1 MGLTARFTGL
11 WLHHEFRKL
20 WGGQAA
26 SLFASQLMFLALPLT
41 AVSVLD
47 ATPFQMGVVTA
58 MAGLPALIGLYMGS
72 WVDRRKRLPV
82 IVAADVGR
90 ALLLAV
96 IPVAHIFDVLTIE
109 IIYAVSF
116 GVGAM
121 SILFQIA
128 YRSFLPSVVKQEEL
142 VEANSKLEFATSGTG
157 AVGPAIGGGL
167 VQLLTAPFTLFFGAG
182 LYTLSAL
189 LFRRIRVDERQLD
202 NEDPDS
208 GGGVKEGWRFFRNNR
223 ILVGLGLTQFTAIMF
238 GSAFEAIFILYM
250 VDVLGLNAGTIGLM
264 FAVSSAG
271 LFIGAWLSS
280 RYTSRIGI
288 GRATTI
294 GIALVALGDLSVPLA
309 DGPSAVVVV
318 IIVLGGILTNA
329 AFVAYNIGQV
339 SIRQAITPDR
349 LQGRITSIMV
359 VMSRA
364 SVPVGGILGGLLG
377 ELLGLRTTLLI
388 TGIGAASAALWMVLF
403 QVWPVRT
410 DDSETEAI

>member
-1 MGLTARFTGL
+1 MFLSARFTGL
-11 WLHHEFRKL
+11 WLHSEFRKL

-47 ATPFQMGVVTA
+47 ATPFQMGIVTA

-128 YRSFLPSVVKQEEL
+128 YRSFLPSVVKREEL
-142 VEANSKLEFATSGTG
+142 VEANSKLEFATSGAG
-157 AVGPAIGGGL
+157 SIGPAIGGGL
-167 VQLLTAPFTLFFGAG
+167 VQLLTAPFTLFFGTG

-189 LFRRIRVDERQLD
+189 LFGRMRVDESRI
-202 NEDPDS
+202 NTAGKDS
-208 GGGVKEGWRFFRNNR
+208 GGGIREGWQFFRNNR
-223 ILVGLGLTQFTAIMF
+223 VLVGLGVTQFAAIMF
-238 GSAFEAIFILYM
+238 SSAYEAIFILYM
-250 VDVLGLNAGTIGLM
+250 VDVLGLNAGTIGVM

-280 RYTSRIGI
+280 RYGSKMGI
-288 GRATTI
+288 GRMATI
-294 GIALVALGDLSVPLA
+294 GIVLVGIGDLSLPLA
-309 DGPSAVVVV
+309 DGPTAVIVV
-318 IIVLGGILTNA
+318 IIVSGGLLTEA
-329 AFVAYNIGQV
+329 GFVAYNIGQV

-349 LQGRITSIMV
+349 LQGRITSILV

-364 SVPVGGILGGLLG
+364 SVPIGGILGGILG
-377 ELLGLRTTLLI
+377 EVLGLRPTLYI
-388 TGIGAASAALWMVLF
+388 VAIGTGSAALWMVLF
-403 QVWPVRT
+403 QVWPMRA
-410 DDSETEAI
+410 DETQAEAT